1 MLRFILRR
9 IAVIPVAL
17 LLVNFLG
24 YAYAHLVLPIRAAR
38 IPYLASLPD
47 PGPLLP
53 AYGEYLQG
61 ALHLDFGPLPGTELT
76 LGEVILTASKASAGL
91 LAIALTLSIVLG
103 LSLGLWAVKV
113 EPRRIARW
121 LTLLTTTGLAMPSFY
136 IGSLLLLATFYWVLQ
151 RGGDMIF
158 PLSGFG
164 WDLHLVLPTLALLA
178 RPTVQIAQMTAG
190 LLETELG
197 KRYIR
202 TARSIGHLWQVIRR
216 RHALRNIM
224 APVVLSIAA
233 SARLLM
239 GELIL
244 VEWLFQWPGL
254 GNLFAQALVPAQVM
268 VRGFGNAFVFLNP
281 PVVATVLTAFAAFFL
296 LIDLVAAVLVRVLD
310 PRLRAPEE
318 GVGAADVIST
328 QSGVRRRNWSL
339 LIGGAIVF
347 LIVVVAILGPSLAPQ
362 DPLEEHKMIQVEDGW
377 EKAPF
382 PIFTVPGFPLGSD
395 ERGRDLLSRL
405 LWAVRPTMVMV
416 AVVALVRLVLGT
428 MIGLTAGWS
437 TGRLGRLL
445 DGLIGGGLAVPIL
458 MVALAAIAAVGLEV
472 GVAAFIIGL
481 SVTGWAETARIVREQ
496 TRLVRGQQYVE
507 AAQALGLSDGRIMVQ
522 HVLRQIMPMVW
533 MLLALEIAGT
543 LMATAGLG
551 FLGYYVGGDI
561 WIEVEDWVT
570 RRISG
575 MPELGQMLATANTG
589 VTSLRANSLPWGMVA
604 VGSTVFTIVLGFN
617 LMAAGLRQQLS
628 LETARRRTVLTK
640 IADRMGAW
648 YHDSPL
654 YALGGW
660 LRRHWPRIA
669 AAGAVLIV
677 AIGAGAIWWR
687 AQATKQSEVL
697 GGVLE
702 VPGGQ
707 FWAAEA
713 YDPYGTRSV
722 GVAGP
727 ADPKVLWRFSD
738 PAGFAGGPA
747 VSADGTIYIASRAAK
762 LYALD
767 ANGDLQ
773 WEVKTTAG
781 GVGTPALNAQGEIH
795 VADREGGLSVYA
807 PDGTLIWRF
816 QSEAGDLATTGP
828 VVAPDGMVYYGL
840 GSIVQAVSPEGEGL
854 WTAQT
859 PAFHRTLAP
868 WLSPESDL
876 LFWQD
881 VALATQDGSAVEM
894 GIEEEVDE
902 YLTGAD
908 GLTYLRVGHNVSRW
922 EMTPSGA
929 VILETTRWDPRS
941 LGTLTSPT
949 HAGVTPERVVWVF
962 YTNPYEASRIAWLD
976 PTGRVLG
983 ARRVA
988 YGRGMVIA
996 FGPES
1001 TVYLCGSEEP
1011 RGNPAPS
1018 CIALVRDSDDPLWQ
1032 VPLGAG
1038 ERVQGG
1044 AVVQDRLYVVA
1055 NLVTMKEGSL
1065 VALGDEGAGKAD
1077 ATSAPEQEVVVAEVS
1092 PTPEP
1097 ASGAPE
1103 ATEPV
1108 TETAPVEPLDPS
1120 ASETVTVTA
1129 VPAASEPQPIDSTA
1143 VTATAELAE
1152 PPTGQPVHAIWH
1164 TVQTGETPDSIA
1176 RRYGTTWA
1184 AIVKTNNLVD
1194 PNQIYVGQKLKI
1206 PISKRSTGGT
1216 TPVCRLRHTVV
1227 QGESIWQI
1235 AGNYGASPYDVMR
1248 ANGLTFQTARTL
1260 QPGTLLCI
1268 P

>member
-1 MLRFILRR
+1 MLRFVLRR
-9 IAVIPVAL
+9 IAIIPVAL
-17 LLVNFLG
+17 LLVNFFG

-38 IPYLASLPD
+38 IPYLTSLPD
-47 PGPLLP
+47 TGPLLP
-53 AYGEYLQG
+53 AYGEYLEG
-61 ALHLDFGPLPGTELT
+61 ALHLDLGTLPGTELT
-76 LGEVILTASKASAGL
+76 LGEVIVTASKASAGL
-91 LAIALTLSIVLG
+91 LALALTLSIVLG

-136 IGSLLLLATFYWVLQ
+136 IGSLLLLGSFYWVLQ
-151 RGGDMIF
+151 RGGAMIF

-202 TARSIGHLWQVIRR
+202 TARSIGHMWQVIRR

-244 VEWLFQWPGL
+244 IEWLFRWPGL
-254 GNLFAQALVPAQVM
+254 GNLFAQALVPAETM
-268 VRGFGNAFVFLNP
+268 ARGFGNAAVFLNP

-296 LIDLVAAVLVRVLD
+296 AIDLVAAVLVRVFD

-318 GVGAADVIST
+318 GMGTADVVST
-328 QSGVRRRNWSL
+328 QSGTRRRNWAL
-339 LIGGAIVF
+339 LIGGVIVL
-347 LIVVVAILGPSLAPQ
+347 LIAVVALVGPSLAPQ
-362 DPLEEHKMIQVEDGW
+362 DPLEEHTIIQVDDGW
-377 EKAPF
+377 ETAPF
-382 PIFTVPGFPLGSD
+382 PILTVPGFPLGSD
-395 ERGRDLLSRL
+395 DRGRDLLSRL

-428 MIGLTAGWS
+428 IIGLTAGWS
-437 TGRLGRLL
+437 TGRLGQSL
-445 DGLIGGGLAVPIL
+445 DGLIAGALAVPIL

-551 FLGYYVGGDI
+551 FLGYYIGGDV
-561 WIEVEDWVT
+561 WVEVADWVT
-570 RRISG
+570 ERISG

-589 VTSLRANSLPWGMVA
+589 VTSLRTNALPWGMVT
-604 VGSTVFTIVLGFN
+604 VGTTVFVIVLGFN
-617 LMAAGLRQQLS
+617 LLAAGLRQQLS
-628 LETARRRTVLTK
+628 LERARKRTVFTK

-648 YHDSPL
+648 YYDSPL

-660 LRRHWPRIA
+660 LRRQWPRIA
-669 AAGAVLIV
+669 AATAILLLV
-677 AIGAGAIWWR
+677 IGAGTVWWR
-687 AQATKQSEVL
+687 AQATKQPEAVGSA
-697 GGVLE
+697 LE

-707 FWAAEA
+707 LWAAEA

-722 GVAGP
+722 GWTGP
-727 ADPKVLWRFSD
+727 TDPKVLWRFSD
-738 PAGFAGGPA
+738 PAGFAGGVVVA
-747 VSADGTIYIASRAAK
+747 ADGTIYIASRAAQ

-767 ANGDLQ
+767 ANGSLL
-773 WEVKTTAG
+773 WEVEMAAG
-781 GVGTPALNAQGEIH
+781 GIGTPALNAQGEIH

-807 PDGTLIWRF
+807 PDGNLKWRF

-828 VVAPDGMVYYGL
+828 VVAPDGTVYYGL
-840 GSIVQAVSPEGEGL
+840 GSVVQAVSPDGEGL
-854 WTAQT
+854 WAAQT
-859 PAFHRTLAP
+859 PTFYRTLAP
-868 WLSPESDL
+868 WLSPEGDL

-881 VALATQDGSAVEM
+881 VVLDTQDGSAVEL

-908 GLTYLRVGHNVSRW
+908 GQTYLRVGHNVSRW

-941 LGTLTSPT
+941 LGTLASPV
-949 HAGVTPERVVWVF
+949 HAGVTPERVVWIF

-988 YGRGMVIA
+988 YGRAMVVAI
-996 FGPES
+996 GPES
-1001 TVYLCGSEEP
+1001 TTYLCGSEEP
-1011 RGNPAPS
+1011 RGEPAPT
-1018 CIALVRDSDDPLWQ
+1018 CIALVPDSDDPLWQ

-1038 ERVQGG
+1038 DRVQGG

-1055 NLVTMKEGSL
+1055 NAVTMKDGSL
-1065 VALGDEGAGKAD
+1065 VALGDEGSGTGME
-1077 ATSAPEQEVVVAEVS
+1077 ATSAPGQEGAVAGVS
-1092 PTPEP
+1092 PTLEP
-1097 ASGAPE
+1097 AGGAP
-1103 ATEPV
+1103 
-1108 TETAPVEPLDPS
+1108 TETVPS

-1129 VPAASEPQPIDSTA
+1129 APVVSESQPSDSTV
-1143 VTATAELAE
+1143 VTTSAE
-1152 PPTGQPVHAIWH
+1152 PVESPAGEAMRVIWH
-1164 TVQTGETPDSIA
+1164 TVQAGESPDSIA
-1176 RRYGTTWA
+1176 RRYGTSWA
-1184 AIVKTNNLVD
+1184 AIVKTNNLAD

-1206 PISKRSTGGT
+1206 PISARPAGETE
-1216 TPVCRLRHTVV
+1216 PACRLRHTVRP
-1227 QGESIWQI
+1227 GESVWQI
-1235 AGNYGASPYDVMR
+1235 AEEFGASPYDIMR
-1248 ANGLTFQTARTL
+1248 ANALTFQTARTL
-1260 QPGTLLCI
+1260 QPGRVLCI